1 MKGTL
6 TEKILK
12 KHLESGKLVPGQ
24 EISIKIDQTL
34 TQDATGTM
42 AYLEF
47 LNFDLPKISTKLS
60 VSYVDHNTLQ
70 TGFENADD
78 HLFLQSVAE
87 KFGIYF
93 SKPGNGICHQVHSER
108 FAKPG
113 ETLIGSD
120 SHTPTAGGV
129 GMLAIGVG
137 GLEVASALASYPYS
151 LTCPEVIGIKLK
163 GKLPAWSS
171 AKDIILTVLKKY
183 TVKGGV
189 NRVFEYFGDGVKSL
203 SVPERATI
211 TNMGAELG
219 ATTSIFPSDINT
231 QKFLKAFGRARDYKA
246 FAPDKKA
253 QYKEVFEIDLKKVEP
268 LLAMPHSPDA
278 VTAVKD
284 VKGMKVGQVIIGSCT
299 NSSYKDLMTAALALK
314 GKKVHKDVSFIV
326 APGSR
331 TILNAMIQNGA
342 LSYFIEAGARVVE
355 SACGPCI
362 GMGHAPASNSVSMRT
377 FNRNFKGRSGTADA
391 SIILSSVETAVAA
404 AVFGE
409 VTDPKKLGKAPVVNP
424 LIKFEIDNS
433 LLLKPLSPAEA
444 KKINIIMGPNIKPLP
459 VGRPVSD
466 NLAGKALI
474 KLGDNITTDDIMPAG
489 AKILPLRSNTPEI
502 SKYVFMKID
511 PGFYSRSVKEN
522 GGFIIGGDNYGQ
534 GSSREHAAL
543 APMHLGV
550 KAVITKS
557 FARIHKANLINFGLL
572 PLNFTNPK
580 DYDKINAGDRLELVD
595 VANCLKAGKNILM
608 KVNGQLEIK
617 LFTQLSDREKD
628 IILDGGKINYIRYK
642 MGVKRPLPLPATP
655 TPVVQQPGPQQQP
668 APQQY
673 RPQQPNAPQQY
684 RPQQYKPQQHN
695 RPQQNNTPQQ
705 YRPQQPNMPQQY
717 RPQQPN
723 TPQQYR
729 PQQNNA
735 PQQQYKPQPPSA
747 AQQPNPQQQQPVQ
760 QPKPQQPH
768 AAQQTQPAQQPKP
781 QKSVTVKSKTP
792 KKKTKK

>member
-1 MKGTL
+1 MEKTVYIFISLSYYYYNVFYIINTRRHKMKGTL

-12 KHLESGKLVPGQ
+12 KHLISGELIPGR

-47 LNFDLPKISTKLS
+47 LNFGLPKISTKLS

-87 KFGIYF
+87 KYGLYF

-113 ETLIGSD
+113 DTLIGSD

-129 GMLAIGVG
+129 GMIAIGVG
-137 GLEVASALASYPYS
+137 GLEIASAMAGFPYS

-163 GKLPAWSS
+163 GKLPPWSS
-171 AKDIILTVLKKY
+171 AKDVILTVLKKY

-189 NRVFEYFGDGVKSL
+189 NRIFEYFGDGVRSL

-219 ATTSIFPSDINT
+219 ATTSIFPSDLNT
-231 QKFLKAFGRARDYKA
+231 QKFMKAFGRAKDYKA
-246 FAPDKKA
+246 FAADKKA

-268 LLAMPHSPDA
+268 LVAMPHSPDA
-278 VTAVKD
+278 VKSVKEL
-284 VKGMKVGQVIIGSCT
+284 KGMKVSQVIIGSCT

-314 GKKVHKDVSFIV
+314 GKTVSKDVSFVV
-326 APGSR
+326 APGSK
-331 TILNAMIQNGA
+331 TVLNALIQNGA
-342 LSYFIEAGARVVE
+342 LSYLIEAGARVVE

-362 GMGHAPASNSVSMRT
+362 GMGQSPASNSVSVRT

-391 SIILSSVETAVAA
+391 SIVLAGVETAVAA

-409 VTDPKKLGKAPVVNP
+409 ITDPKKLGKAPVVNP
-424 LIKFEIDNS
+424 LIKFQVNNS
-433 LLLKPLSPAEA
+433 LLLKPLPPAEA
-444 KKINIIMGPNIKPLP
+444 KKVNVIMGPNIKPLP
-459 VGRPVSD
+459 AGKPVSD
-466 NLAGKALI
+466 TLSGKVLI
-474 KLGDNITTDDIMPAG
+474 KTGDNITTDDIMPAG

-502 SKYVFMKID
+502 SKYVFTKID
-511 PGFYSRSVKEN
+511 AGFYSRAVKEN

-543 APMHLGV
+543 APMFLGV

-580 DYDKINAGDRLELVD
+580 DYDRINAGDKLELVD

-608 KVNGQLEIK
+608 KVNGTLDIK
-617 LFTQLSDREKD
+617 LFTQLSERERD
-628 IILDGGKINYIRYK
+628 IILAGGKINYIK
-642 MGVKRPLPLPATP
+642 NIIGGKLPEAPVPAAD
-655 TPVVQQPGPQQQP
+655 VSKVP
-668 APQQY
+668 A
-673 RPQQPNAPQQY
+673 
-684 RPQQYKPQQHN
+684 
-695 RPQQNNTPQQ
+695 
-705 YRPQQPNMPQQY
+705 
-717 RPQQPN
+717 
-723 TPQQYR
+723 
-729 PQQNNA
+729 
-735 PQQQYKPQPPSA
+735 
-747 AQQPNPQQQQPVQ
+747 PVQ
-760 QPKPQQPH
+760 QLK
-768 AAQQTQPAQQPKP
+768 QPAVPAQVPSAKIKP
-781 QKSVTVKSKTP
+781 AN
-792 KKKTKK
+792 KKKNRK

>member
-1 MKGTL
+1 LKNKPKENAMKGTL

-12 KHLESGKLVPGQ
+12 KHLEAGKLEPGT
-24 EISIKIDQTL
+24 EISIRIDQTL

-47 LNFDLPKISTKLS
+47 LNFNLPKISTKLS

-87 KFGIYF
+87 KFGLYF

-113 ETLIGSD
+113 DTLIGSD

-137 GLEVASALASYPYS
+137 GLEVASAMAGYPYS
-151 LTCPEVIGIKLK
+151 LTCPEVVGIKLK

-189 NRVFEYFGDGVKSL
+189 NRVFEYFGDGVRSL

-231 QKFLKAFGRARDYKA
+231 QKFLKTFGRAKDYKA
-246 FAPDKKA
+246 FAADKKA
-253 QYKEVFEIDLKKVEP
+253 QYVEVFEINLAKVEP
-268 LLAMPHSPDA
+268 MAAMPHSPDA
-278 VTAVKD
+278 VKEVKEI
-284 VKGMKVGQVIIGSCT
+284 KGQKVSQVIIGSCT

-326 APGSR
+326 APGSK
-331 TILNAMIQNGA
+331 TILNALIQNGA
-342 LSYFIEAGARVVE
+342 LSYFIEAGARIVE

-362 GMGHAPASNSVSMRT
+362 GMGHAPASGSVSVRT

-391 SIILSSVETAVAA
+391 SIFLASVETAVAA
-404 AVFGE
+404 AIFGE
-409 VTDPKKLGKAPVVNP
+409 ITEPKKLGKYPTVAP
-424 LIKFEIDNS
+424 LAKFPVDDA
-433 LLLKPLSPAEA
+433 LLLRPLPLAQA
-444 KKINIIMGPNIKPLP
+444 KNVSIIMGPNIKPIP
-459 VGRPVSD
+459 M
-466 NLAGKALI
+466 GKPIADILTGKVLI
-474 KLGDNITTDDIMPAG
+474 KTGDNITTDDIMPAG
-489 AKILPLRSNTPEI
+489 AKILPLRSNIPEI
-502 SKYVFMKID
+502 SKHVFIKID
-511 PGFYSRSVKEN
+511 AAFYDRAIKEN

-580 DYDKINAGDRLELVD
+580 DYDKIQPGDRLELID
-595 VANCLKAGKNILM
+595 VAANVKDGKNIM
-608 KVNGQLEIK
+608 CKINGNIEIK
-617 LFTQLSDREKD
+617 LFCQLSERERE
-628 IILDGGKINYIRYK
+628 IILIGGKINYIKYK
-642 MGVKRPLPLPATP
+642 LTGIKP
-655 TPVVQQPGPQQQP
+655 TLAREEHNEGHKTQASSAVNNKPSPTTAQNPQPQQQVSKP
-668 APQQY
+668 NQHFSKPHQRFSGPHQ
-673 RPQQPNAPQQY
+673 RFPKPNQHPPKFHKQFSQPL
-684 RPQQYKPQQHN
+684 KPVS
-695 RPQQNNTPQQ
+695 TPQQ
-705 YRPQQPNMPQQY
+705 RAATLQQQVSSPPIQQP
-717 RPQQPN
+717 
-723 TPQQYR
+723 
-729 PQQNNA
+729 A
-735 PQQQYKPQPPSA
+735 EVKHKS
-747 AQQPNPQQQQPVQ
+747 
-760 QPKPQQPH
+760 
-768 AAQQTQPAQQPKP
+768 P
-781 QKSVTVKSKTP
+781 QKQTTKNKISK
-792 KKKTKK
+792 K

>member
-12 KHLESGKLVPGQ
+12 KHLEAGKLEPGT

-47 LNFDLPKISTKLS
+47 LNFNLPKISTKLS

-87 KFGIYF
+87 KFGLYF

-113 ETLIGSD
+113 DTLIGSD

-129 GMLAIGVG
+129 GMIAIGVG
-137 GLEVASALASYPYS
+137 GLEVASAMAGYPYS

-183 TVKGGV
+183 TVTGGV
-189 NRVFEYFGDGVKSL
+189 NRVFEYFGDGVKTL

-219 ATTSIFPSDINT
+219 ATTSIFPSDLNT
-231 QKFLKAFGRARDYKA
+231 QKFLKTFGRAKDYKA
-246 FAPDKKA
+246 FAADKKA
-253 QYKEVFEIDLKKVEP
+253 QYAEVFEINLAKVEP
-268 LLAMPHSPDA
+268 MVAIPHSPDA
-278 VTAVKD
+278 VKEVKE
-284 VKGMKVGQVIIGSCT
+284 VKGQKVSQVIIGSCT

-314 GKKVHKDVSFIV
+314 DKKVSRDVSFIV
-326 APGSR
+326 APGSK

-342 LSYFIEAGARVVE
+342 LSYFIEAGARIVE

-362 GMGHAPASNSVSMRT
+362 GMGHAPASGSVSVRT

-391 SIILSSVETAVAA
+391 SIFLSSVETAVAA
-404 AVFGE
+404 AIFGE
-409 VTDPKKLGKAPVVNP
+409 LTEPKKLGKYPKVLPLAKFPV
-424 LIKFEIDNS
+424 DDS
-433 LLLKPLSPAEA
+433 LLLKPLPAAQA
-444 KKINIIMGPNIKPLP
+444 KEVNIIMGPNIKPLP
-459 VGRPVSD
+459 LGYPVADVMS
-466 NLAGKALI
+466 GKALI
-474 KLGDNITTDDIMPAG
+474 KTGDNITTDDIMPAG
-489 AKILPLRSNTPEI
+489 AKILPLRSNIPDI
-502 SKYVFMKID
+502 SKHVFTKID
-511 PGFYSRSVKEN
+511 AAFYARAVKEN

-550 KAVITKS
+550 MAVITKS

-572 PLNFTNPK
+572 PLCFTNPK
-580 DYDKINAGDRLELVD
+580 DYEKIQPGDRLDLID
-595 VANCLKAGKNILM
+595 VAANVKAGKNILC
-608 KVNGQLEIK
+608 KINGNNEIK
-617 LFTQLSDREKD
+617 LFCQLSERERE
-628 IILDGGKINYIRYK
+628 IVLIGGKINFIKYK
-642 MGVKRPLPLPATP
+642 LTGVIPDKAPAKPIVQSPDPAENRTAA
-655 TPVVQQPGPQQQP
+655 PVQNPRPQQQGP
-668 APQQY
+668 
-673 RPQQPNAPQQY
+673 RPQQHFSKPHQHGQ
-684 RPQQYKPQQHN
+684 RPQQQFSKPHQNGPRPPQQFSKSHSNFGKPNVPPKFHQQFSQPIGPISKPQAAIPP
-695 RPQQNNTPQQ
+695 PQSPQLKDD
-705 YRPQQPNMPQQY
+705 
-717 RPQQPN
+717 
-723 TPQQYR
+723 
-729 PQQNNA
+729 A
-735 PQQQYKPQPPSA
+735 
-747 AQQPNPQQQQPVQ
+747 
-760 QPKPQQPH
+760 
-768 AAQQTQPAQQPKP
+768 
-781 QKSVTVKSKTP
+781 KT
-792 KKKTKK
+792 KTEKKTKAGKKPDKK